1 MSQGAPGMSFDKK
14 IHKIVLCKNKS
25 RIFMTI
31 DGRPVMDYTD
41 NDAKRYDKAYKDG
54 WIGLRQMSWAVG
66 AYRNFKVW
74 EIKNN
79 E

>member
-1 MSQGAPGMSFDKK
+1 MPFDKK
-14 IHKIVLCKNKS
+14 IHKILLFKDKS
-25 RIFMTI
+25 RMFMTI

-41 NDAKRYDKAYKDG
+41 NNTKRYGGVYGDG

-74 EIKNN
+74 GIKK
-79 E
+79 